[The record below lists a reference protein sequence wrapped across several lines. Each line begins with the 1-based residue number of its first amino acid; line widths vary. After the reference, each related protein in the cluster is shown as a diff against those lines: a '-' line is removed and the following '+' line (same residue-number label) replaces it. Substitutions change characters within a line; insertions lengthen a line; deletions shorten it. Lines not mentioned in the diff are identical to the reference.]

1 MAAPPISPAVLAAV
15 QANNIRFSVYILI
28 VLSAIVIVF
37 VNYRGI
43 ILFMRYLRTLTCLSD
58 KHQEFFKF
66 PNHIFGWVKKHL
78 LYAPL
83 FKSRHG
89 NQMHI
94 GPVRMGIL
102 PTRLQSLF
110 LVGIVTMNVVLCV
123 YGIEWDQPS
132 KVGLRH
138 LRNRSGT
145 LAVVNMI
152 PLVLMAGRNNPLIG
166 ILDVPFETFN
176 LLHRWFGR
184 IVVSLAVTH
193 GVVEIISLVTGA
205 TAGKKVHPS
214 GVTIFT
220 QTLKEERFMLWGFV
234 VSTITYQT
242 VRS

>member
-1 MAAPPISPAVLAAV
+1 
-15 QANNIRFSVYILI
+15 
-28 VLSAIVIVF
+28 
-37 VNYRGI
+37 
-43 ILFMRYLRTLTCLSD
+43 
-58 KHQEFFKF
+58 
-66 PNHIFGWVKKHL
+66 
-78 LYAPL
+78 
-83 FKSRHG
+83 
-89 NQMHI
+89 
-94 GPVRMGIL
+94 MGIL

-132 KVGLRH
+132 KVRLRH

-214 GVTIFT
+214 GITIFT

-234 VSTITYQT
+234 VSKITYQT